1 MEDCVAP
8 VSGDI
13 SRRSFSRRGQE
24 REGEGGG
31 GGPIWLYIW
40 VRPYARPE
48 GGQKTGVSNGEGEA
62 SLQEKGELQKERKNR
77 GRPINVT
84 LLTFAS
90 AFAILSAGYER
101 NERIKCIF
109 LPFLT
114 LPHIFFY
121 ASIFGRVSLHLRPLF
136 ASEEEHFPSE

>member
-1 MEDCVAP
+1 MAIYLGAP
-8 VSGDI
+8 LRT
-13 SRRSFSRRGQE
+13 SR
-24 REGEGGG
+24 
-31 GGPIWLYIW
+31 
-40 VRPYARPE
+40 
-48 GGQKTGVSNGEGEA
+48 GGQKKGVSNGEGEA

-90 AFAILSAGYER
+90 AFAILSAGDER

-114 LPHIFFY
+114 LPHIFSY
-121 ASIFGRVSLHLRPLF
+121 ASIFISSG
-136 ASEEEHFPSE
+136 E